1 MNSKDFHALSAV
13 AALLVPHD
21 EARLTIWARSLCQAP
36 LFLSTGDTSSAAEP
50 DSEPPAETDVARVM
64 SQEEA
69 GRNGFASGVRVPL
82 RAANGP
88 QGFLTLLARQPQPY
102 AEDILTKASAV
113 AEYVCAVLTQEDAVA
128 RMFDDLLTTLA
139 RVLDIREV
147 FADVSKIVAKV
158 LPHDRL
164 TLAFVDSDGRLVYV
178 ASSNDDEPSIA
189 GLQLKVSDLDQV
201 TESGYKL
208 IGDLTRE
215 ANPFVDP
222 TDFCD
227 RLLAAGYRSFL
238 VPHVSTRFHLLG
250 LSFWSHQSYAF
261 NLRDLP
267 LARRIAEF
275 VGLVLSHQQ
284 LAETAKA
291 AAEAQAKAERL
302 ELRVESLTREL
313 DAKSGYGRV
322 IGQSPEWKDVLKRA
336 TQVAGTDTTVLLVG
350 DSGTGKEVVARFIH
364 RASLRNRGPLVALN
378 CAALPDHLLESE
390 LFGYERG
397 AFTGAHL
404 SKPGQVELAA
414 GGTLFLDEVSEMSRS
429 AQAKLLRLLQEREF
443 QRLGGTR
450 VQKADIRVIAA
461 TNRNL
466 KQAVAHGAFR
476 EDLYYRLSVF
486 DIQLPP
492 LRNRTDD
499 ILLFAEAFLDDFTKS
514 FARPPAGLT
523 RRAKEALL
531 GYSWPGNVRQLRNV
545 LERAAI
551 LSDGGLIDIDDLSLE
566 AASESTTAAS
576 IDDLS
581 LVERETIRRVVLEC
595 KGNKSKAARR
605 LGLTRMQLY
614 GRLQKYGIELAS

>member
-1 MNSKDFHALSAV
+1 MTSKDFRALSALAV
-13 AALLVPHD
+13 ALVPHD
-21 EARLTIWARSLCQAP
+21 EVCLTLWTADLRQAP
-36 LFLSTGDTSSAAEP
+36 LFLSTGSVLPGEVDAT
-50 DSEPPAETDVARVM
+50 PPTDRDIVRVM
-64 SQEEA
+64 SEEEA
-69 GRNGFASGVRVPL
+69 GPYGFPSGVRVPL
-82 RAANGP
+82 RAANGA
-88 QGFLTLLARQPQPY
+88 QGFLTLLARQPQLY
-102 AEDILTKASAV
+102 AENILTKASAV
-113 AEYVCAVLTQEDAVA
+113 ADYICAVLTQEDAVA
-128 RMFDDLLTTLA
+128 RMFDDLLATLA
-139 RVLDIREV
+139 RVLDIKEV
-147 FADVSKIVAKV
+147 FADVSEIVSKV
-158 LPHDRL
+158 LPHDRM
-164 TLAFVDSDGRLVYV
+164 TLAYIDADRRLIYI
-178 ASSNDDEPSIA
+178 ASSNDDKPSIA
-189 GLQLKVSDLDQV
+189 GLRLKVSDLDQV

-222 TDFCD
+222 PDFCD
-227 RLLAAGYRSFL
+227 RMVAAGYRSFL

-250 LSFWSHQSYAF
+250 LSFWSRQSYAF
-261 NLRDLP
+261 NLHDLP

-302 ELRVESLTREL
+302 ELRVESLTQEL

-322 IGQSPEWKDVLKRA
+322 IGQSPKWKDVLKRA

-364 RASLRNRGPLVALN
+364 RASPRNRGPLVALN
-378 CAALPDHLLESE
+378 SAALPDHLLESE

-397 AFTGAHL
+397 AFTGAHQ

-414 GGTLFLDEVSEMSRS
+414 GGVLFLDEVSEMSRS

-461 TNRNL
+461 TNRDL
-466 KQAVAHGAFR
+466 KQAVAQGTFR

-486 DIQLPP
+486 DIQIPP
-492 LRNRTDD
+492 LRSRTGD
-499 ILLFAEAFLDDFTKS
+499 ILLFAEAFLEDFAKS

-531 GYSWPGNVRQLRNV
+531 AYSWPGNVRQLRNV

-551 LSDGGLIDIDDLSLE
+551 LSDGGLIDADDLSLE
-566 AASESTTAAS
+566 TAIEPRTTAAM
-576 IDDLS
+576 DDLTH
-581 LVERETIRRVVLEC
+581 VERETIRRVVLEC
-595 KGNKSKAARR
+595 KGNKSKAAKR